1 MIILRTVAVSLL
13 LPLLLTVG
21 FAVPARADDARGRQ
35 LLNALGCKGCH
46 YFEDGGGSI
55 GPALDGIGKRLGAA
69 AIKTK
74 MLHPKKN
81 NPDSIMPDYGYLPPA
96 DLAAVAAF
104 LAGRK

>member
-1 MIILRTVAVSLL
+1 MTILRAAVVSLL
-13 LPLLLTVG
+13 LLLLLTVG

-46 YFEDGGGSI
+46 SFEGRGGSI
-55 GPALDGIGKRLGAA
+55 GPALDSIGKRLTAA
-69 AIKTK
+69 AIETQL
-74 MLHPKKN
+74 LHPKKN
-81 NPDSIMPDYGYLPPA
+81 NPNSMMPGYGYLPPA